1 MFSSLSSAMTV
12 LIYAITTADCFS
24 GLLEKHLSMQ
34 PICVSVEYIFDDYRE
49 LKDRDNIKILKPNE
63 KETYKYSWIVVE

>member
-1 MFSSLSSAMTV
+1 
-12 LIYAITTADCFS
+12 
-24 GLLEKHLSMQ
+24 MQ

-63 KETYKYSWIVVE
+63 KETYKYSWIVVQ